1 MVHFIRDI
9 SNNAN
14 EEIFQRWAKRPFN
27 PFATKLQFISFVMR
41 AVMPMRSVTLIG
53 FNIIVAKFIYG
64 HLNCYFDVK
73 NSLLGRKHGN
83 SGKLCGGTSATCGKL
98 FMHSL

>member
-41 AVMPMRSVTLIG
+41 AVMPMRSVTLIE
-53 FNIIVAKFIYG
+53 FNVIVAKFIYG
-64 HLNCYFDVK
+64 RLNYCFSIK
-73 NSLLGRKHGN
+73 NSLLGRKQGY
-83 SGKLCGGTSATCGKL
+83 SS
-98 FMHSL
+98 